1 MSICWDGLNFGR
13 TIMASNCITRQN
25 WWRILPFL
33 PSNVNDCDDLT
44 APNTVISAVDFCSV
58 FLASIWQHQS

>member
-1 MSICWDGLNFGR
+1 MTR
-13 TIMASNCITRQN
+13 NCITHQN
-25 WWRILPFL
+25 WWRILPFP

-44 APNTVISAVDFCSV
+44 APNTVISAVDFYGV